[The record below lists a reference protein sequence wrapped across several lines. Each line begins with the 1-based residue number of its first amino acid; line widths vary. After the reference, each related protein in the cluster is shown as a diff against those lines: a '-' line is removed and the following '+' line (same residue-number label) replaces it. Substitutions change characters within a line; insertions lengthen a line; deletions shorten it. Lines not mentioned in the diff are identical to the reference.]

1 MLNYFT
7 PSGVS
12 QLNLFD
18 ELQPR
23 KHSDALMKV
32 LDRVNHSDK
41 GKVWFAGR
49 GISTEWQMKRYDA
62 VTRLYHMLERYS
74 YSEDQLKKPP

>member
-1 MLNYFT
+1 
-7 PSGVS
+7 
-12 QLNLFD
+12 
-18 ELQPR
+18 
-23 KHSDALMKV
+23 MKV